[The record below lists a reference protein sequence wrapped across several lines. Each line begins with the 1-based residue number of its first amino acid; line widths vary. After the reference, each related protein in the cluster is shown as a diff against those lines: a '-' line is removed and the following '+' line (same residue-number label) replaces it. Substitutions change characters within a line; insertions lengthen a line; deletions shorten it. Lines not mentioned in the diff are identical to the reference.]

1 MHCLRHSFA
10 SLAYHLRWQE
20 KTVMQVG
27 GWSTPEVVNE
37 IYTHL
42 SALDKNDDVER
53 MRLFYDASSVDG

>member
-1 MHCLRHSFA
+1 
-10 SLAYHLRWQE
+10 
-20 KTVMQVG
+20 MQVG